1 MERLGLILAAA
12 LLAVTGPALAQGQGN
27 GAGNGNGQGNGG
39 GNGNGQDNRNI
50 PLRIEIESGIDFSRS
65 ALRGQLDGDALID
78 PQTGEKIVGP
88 NLIDLGGLA
97 YQGRARVIGK
107 PLQPVRID
115 LPASVTLRS
124 AKGAKAELTDFT
136 TDIPGV
142 AVLDANGEL
151 TFRFGARITT
161 IEARGG
167 NFRGRIPIRVEY
179 F

>member
-1 MERLGLILAAA
+1 MTRTGPILAAA
-12 LLAVTGPALAQGQGN
+12 LLAVAASASGQGQGN
-27 GAGNGNGQGNGG
+27 GNGNGSSGN
-39 GNGNGQDNRNI
+39 NASQNGQDHRNI
-50 PLRIEIESGIDFSRS
+50 PLRISIESGMDFSRS
-65 ALRGQLDGDALID
+65 ALRGTMDGDALID

-88 NLIDLGGLA
+88 NMIDLGGFA
-97 YQGRARVIGK
+97 YQGRARVTGK

-115 LPASVTLRS
+115 LPVSVTLRS
-124 AKGAKAELTDFT
+124 TKGAKAELTDFT

-142 AVLDANGEL
+142 AMLDANGEL
-151 TFRFGARITT
+151 TFRFGARIST

>member
-1 MERLGLILAAA
+1 MTRPGLFLAAA

-27 GAGNGNGQGNGG
+27 GAANGNGQGNG
-39 GNGNGQDNRNI
+39 NGQDNGNV

-65 ALRGQLDGDALID
+65 ALRGTLDGDAQID

-97 YQGRARVIGK
+97 YQGRARVTGK

>member
-1 MERLGLILAAA
+1 MTRLGPILAAA
-12 LLAVTGPALAQGQGN
+12 LIAATGPALAQGQGN
-27 GAGNGNGQGNGG
+27 GAGNGQ

-65 ALRGQLDGDALID
+65 ALRGTLDGDALID

-97 YQGRARVIGK
+97 YQGRARVTGK

>member
-1 MERLGLILAAA
+1 MERLGLILTAA

-27 GAGNGNGQGNGG
+27 GNGQGNGHAYG
-39 GNGNGQDNRNI
+39 HDKKT
-50 PLRIEIESGIDFSRS
+50 PLTIEIESGIDFSRS
-65 ALRGQLDGDALID
+65 ALRGQFDGDALID

-88 NLIDLGGLA
+88 NLIDLGGLS
-97 YQGRARVIGK
+97 YQGRARVIGQ

>member
-12 LLAVTGPALAQGQGN
+12 LLAATGPALAQGQGN
-27 GAGNGNGQGNGG
+27 GAGNGNGQGNGK
-39 GNGNGQDNRNI
+39 GQDNRNI

-115 LPASVTLRS
+115 LPAAVTLRS
-124 AKGAKAELTDFT
+124 AKGAKAELSDFT

-167 NFRGRIPIRVEY
+167 TFRGRIPIRVEY

>member
-1 MERLGLILAAA
+1 MTRPGLILAAA

-27 GAGNGNGQGNGG
+27 GAGNGNGQGNG
-39 GNGNGQDNRNI
+39 NGLDNRNV

-65 ALRGQLDGDALID
+65 ALRGKIDGDALID
-78 PQTGEKIVGP
+78 PHTGEKVVGP
-88 NLIDLGGLA
+88 NMIDLGGLS
-97 YQGRARVIGK
+97 YQGRARVTGK

-124 AKGAKAELTDFT
+124 AKGAKAELSDFT

>member
-1 MERLGLILAAA
+1 MTRPGLILAAA

-27 GAGNGNGQGNGG
+27 GAGNGNGQGNG
-39 GNGNGQDNRNI
+39 NGLDNRNV

-65 ALRGQLDGDALID
+65 ALRGTIDGDALID
-78 PQTGEKIVGP
+78 PQTGEKVVGP
-88 NLIDLGGLA
+88 NMIDLGGLP
-97 YQGRARVIGK
+97 YQGRARVTGK

-124 AKGAKAELTDFT
+124 AKGAKAELSDFT